1 MQTGLNTAE
10 FLINLALGNI
20 KELPEFQRELCHC
33 GYVSFYLPVGEV
45 VSLEGLDEALMLP
58 YVTKNLIH
66 VKNEMKTTKYTDKR
80 LRNVLFLRAQS
91 REELM
96 SHIEEIRKTIKIKV
110 KTPDGIKGPIWN

>member
-1 MQTGLNTAE
+1 M
-10 FLINLALGNI
+10 
-20 KELPEFQRELCHC
+20 
-33 GYVSFYLPVGEV
+33 
-45 VSLEGLDEALMLP
+45 SLEGLDEALMLP